1 MKGFA
6 VIVAATLTIPG
17 VGYSQD
23 TPDGSDE
30 KTPSVQV
37 GDTTA
42 EMTGGVAAGG
52 DDAPSASGANT
63 AKDRDG
69 EGPAAPTLG
78 GPQVQKTDAAP
89 DRPSGI
95 LNGVEPRRADKDG
108 ADVVA
113 SPDVDGETEAGDAD
127 VTVTGGEEAVTQSAD
142 DAENDVEAATDMTP
156 DAAPQS
162 EAPEQPEPEAEASVE
177 DEAPENLATESAEE
191 VAEAPENP
199 ATESAEEV
207 AEAPEDPA
215 TESAEEVAEA
225 PEDPETETAEEVA
238 EEPEAAPEPDPY
250 EIAAQECIDI
260 AGPANAGVPAAA
272 VDAASQKETLAR
284 AAEACL
290 MAAEA
295 EDADPEVLFHAA
307 SIAQA
312 RGQAGATFDLLTRSA
327 EAGLGAAETRLGD
340 YFLFGVGPEGQDIA
354 KAVGHYQA
362 ATERGDAAGMTTL
375 ALLYQVARGVP
386 RDPARMVELMTMA
399 ADKGYHFAQYRLA
412 QTYLN
417 GDGIPGRADAAL
429 GIPDTTRAV
438 RYYTMAADAGNLS
451 AALELSSL
459 YADPNSGLPDD
470 PEEQVR
476 LTRMVSQTGHPP
488 AIAMMGVF
496 YETGRGV
503 EYDPA
508 IAAGLYVRAMESGKL
523 DFGDLRNGAPGTWD
537 RDTALEFQKILQAR
551 GLYDGALD
559 AIVGGG
565 TAAAARKLAGN

>member
-1 MKGFA
+1 LKGFA
-6 VIVAATLTIPG
+6 VIVAATLTLPG

-23 TPDGSDE
+23 TPNGSDE

-37 GDTTA
+37 GDTTS

-52 DDAPSASGANT
+52 DDAPSARGANT

-95 LNGVEPRRADKDG
+95 LNGVEPRRADKEG

-127 VTVTGGEEAVTQSAD
+127 VTVTGGEEAVAQSAE
-142 DAENDVEAATDMTP
+142 DAETDVEAATEITP
-156 DAAPQS
+156 DAAPQA
-162 EAPEQPEPEAEASVE
+162 EAPEQPDTEAEAIVE
-177 DEAPENLATESAEE
+177 D
-191 VAEAPENP
+191 EAPENP

-207 AEAPEDPA
+207 AEAPEDPETEAAEEVAEEPENAATESAEAPEDPA

-225 PEDPETETAEEVA
+225 PE
-238 EEPEAAPEPDPY
+238 AAPEPDPY
-250 EIAAQECIDI
+250 DIAAQECIDI

-429 GIPDTTRAV
+429 GIPDTSRAV

-503 EYDPA
+503 AYDPA

>member
-52 DDAPSASGANT
+52 DDAPAASGANT

-142 DAENDVEAATDMTP
+142 DAETAVEAATDMTP
-156 DAAPQS
+156 EVAPQS
-162 EAPEQPEPEAEASVE
+162 EAPQQPDTEAEARVE
-177 DEAPENLATESAEE
+177 DEAPENAATES
-191 VAEAPENP
+191 
-199 ATESAEEV
+199 

-225 PEDPETETAEEVA
+225 PE
-238 EEPEAAPEPDPY
+238 AAPEPDPY
-250 EIAAQECIDI
+250 DIAAQECIDI

-295 EDADPEVLFHAA
+295 ENADPEVLFHAA

-429 GIPDTTRAV
+429 GIPDTSRSV

-476 LTRMVSQTGHPP
+476 LTRMASQTGHPP

-503 EYDPA
+503 AYDPA

>member
-6 VIVAATLTIPG
+6 VIVAATLTLPG

-42 EMTGGVAAGG
+42 EMSGGLTAGG
-52 DDAPSASGANT
+52 DDTPSARGANT

-113 SPDVDGETEAGDAD
+113 SPEMDGETEAGDAD
-127 VTVTGGEEAVTQSAD
+127 VTVTGGEEAVAQSAD
-142 DAENDVEAATDMTP
+142 DAETGVEAATDMTP
-156 DAAPQS
+156 DAAPQA
-162 EAPEQPEPEAEASVE
+162 EVPEQPDTEAEASVE
-177 DEAPENLATESAEE
+177 DEAPENPATESAEE
-191 VAEAPENP
+191 VTEAPEDA
-199 ATESAEEV
+199 ATERAEEV

-215 TESAEEVAEA
+215 TESADEVTEA
-225 PEDPETETAEEVA
+225 PEDAATESAEEVA

-250 EIAAQECIDI
+250 DIAAQECIDI

-295 EDADPEVLFHAA
+295 ENADPEVLFHAA

-429 GIPDTTRAV
+429 GIPDTSRAV

-503 EYDPA
+503 AYDPA

>member
-42 EMTGGVAAGG
+42 GMTGGLTAGG
-52 DDAPSASGANT
+52 DDTPSASGANT

-113 SPDVDGETEAGDAD
+113 SPEMDGETEAGDAD
-127 VTVTGGEEAVTQSAD
+127 VTVTGGEEAVAQSAE
-142 DAENDVEAATDMTP
+142 DAETDVEAATDMTP
-156 DAAPQS
+156 DAAPQA
-162 EAPEQPEPEAEASVE
+162 EAPEQPDTEAEASVE
-177 DEAPENLATESAEE
+177 DEAPENPATESAEE
-191 VAEAPENP
+191 VTEAPEDP
-199 ATESAEEV
+199 ATERTEEV

-225 PEDPETETAEEVA
+225 PEDAATESAGEVA

-250 EIAAQECIDI
+250 DIAAQECIDI

-386 RDPARMVELMTMA
+386 RDPARMVELMTVA

-523 DFGDLRNGAPGTWD
+523 DFGDLRKGAPGTWD

>member
-108 ADVVA
+108 ADVAA

-127 VTVTGGEEAVTQSAD
+127 VTVTGGEEAVAQSAD
-142 DAENDVEAATDMTP
+142 DAETDVEAATDMTP
-156 DAAPQS
+156 DAAAQA
-162 EAPEQPEPEAEASVE
+162 EAPEQPDTEAEASVE
-177 DEAPENLATESAEE
+177 D
-191 VAEAPENP
+191 EAPENP

-207 AEAPEDPA
+207 TEAPEDAA
-215 TESAEEVAEA
+215 TESADEVTEA
-225 PEDPETETAEEVA
+225 REDAATESAEEVA
-238 EEPEAAPEPDPY
+238 EEPEAAPEPDRY
-250 EIAAQECIDI
+250 DIAAQECIDI

>member
-23 TPDGSDE
+23 TPNGSDE
-30 KTPSVQV
+30 KTPSVKV

-42 EMTGGVAAGG
+42 EMTGGVAAEG

-127 VTVTGGEEAVTQSAD
+127 ITVTGGEEAVTQSAD
-142 DAENDVEAATDMTP
+142 DAETDVEAATDMTP
-156 DAAPQS
+156 DAAPQA
-162 EAPEQPEPEAEASVE
+162 EAPEQPDTEAEASVE
-177 DEAPENLATESAEE
+177 D
-191 VAEAPENP
+191 EAPENP

-215 TESAEEVAEA
+215 TESAEEVAE
-225 PEDPETETAEEVA
+225 
-238 EEPEAAPEPDPY
+238 EPEAVPEPDPY
-250 EIAAQECIDI
+250 DIAAQECIDI

-429 GIPDTTRAV
+429 GIPDTTRSV

-503 EYDPA
+503 AYDPA

-523 DFGDLRNGAPGTWD
+523 DFGDLRKGAPGTWD